1 VLAALAVAGQRRA
14 TRFGRFVLWAP
25 VVAVLLTA
33 VVFYGGHRVR
43 TAMEPSV
50 VLGAALAVVALVER
64 RIGPAAGPT
73 AETESESPSSP
84 EPEVTS
90 TSALTAT

>member
-1 VLAALAVAGQRRA
+1 
-14 TRFGRFVLWAP
+14 
-25 VVAVLLTA
+25 
-33 VVFYGGHRVR
+33 
-43 TAMEPSV
+43 V